1 MKNERDS
8 ITAKKCDTDRIMDTL
23 KVIKWCVIFVAFSFF
38 VLWSFVMGVIAN
50 ADESFLFPVKD
61 PQYRGKKIVCSSW
74 YTKMRTESGRTYQYK
89 ALNYPAR
96 YGTDIVASGAG
107 VVKLT
112 DISGYEGGTITVQY
126 DNGVSIR
133 VCHISK
139 QCVLEGTRVKA
150 GDVIA
155 KVGNSGRT
163 TGPHVRIVVEKNGER
178 IFCNAETWGKKYDDF
193 HYTQTEFDASKTSLY
208 KEIEKNS

>member
-1 MKNERDS
+1 MKNERQY
-8 ITAKKCDTDRIMDTL
+8 ITAKKSDIDDINGQL
-23 KVIKWCVIFVAFSFF
+23 KVMRWCTFFMTLTFIALWAFVIGVA
-38 VLWSFVMGVIAN
+38 AN
-50 ADESFLFPVKD
+50 ADEAFLFPVKD
-61 PQYRGKKIVCSSW
+61 PQMKNGKIVCSSW
-74 YTKMRTESGRTYQYK
+74 YSKMRTENGKTYQYK
-89 ALNYPAR
+89 ALNYPAK
-96 YGTDIVASGAG
+96 YGTEIVASGPG

-112 DISGYEGGTITVQY
+112 EISGYEGGSITIQY

-139 QCVLEGTRVKA
+139 QRVLEGMRVKR

-155 KVGNSGRT
+155 NVGNSGRT

-193 HYTQTEFDASKTSLY
+193 HYNKSDFDAAKTSFY
-208 KEIEKNS
+208 KEIGKVS